1 MSCLDVMYQVYGP
14 PQPYFATAYSPYH
27 QKLAFYSKM
36 QEAAESASTSGSS
49 SSSSSSSFSSHTAP
63 ASIKEEECSPE
74 KEHPPEAEYINSRCV
89 LFTYFQ
95 GDISTVVDEHFSRAL
110 SQSSSYS
117 PSSTSAKAATRSS
130 SSWRGDGCG
139 PMIIYQDSGTLAS
152 KNYPGTYPNY
162 TICERRIQV
171 PQGKHLILKIG
182 DLDIESQKCES
193 NYLSI
198 YSSLTVHGPYCG
210 NVPVPEEI
218 ILDSNEATIYF
229 ESGSHV
235 SGRGFLLSF
244 ASSDHPDLITCLEKA
259 NHHAEN
265 KYRYC
270 PAGCGDIAGDVS
282 GNIVEGYRDTSSLC
296 KSAIHAGVI
305 ADELGGQISV
315 IQLKGAS
322 RYQGILANGIFSQ
335 DGSLSDKRFIF
346 NSNDCNKSLNLEGRN
361 ASNGQITASSFWD
374 EANEI
379 GELVQWSPDKAWLK
393 VQGPSWAAN
402 QSNHRQW
409 LEIDLGERKRITGIR
424 TTGST
429 VLNFNYYVKTFVVNY
444 KNNNSKWR
452 TYKGILSHEE
462 KIFKANSNH
471 GDIVRNNFIPPIVAR
486 YVRIIPQS
494 WHKRIALKVELLG
507 CHITQ
512 VNSSLTH
519 LLWQR
524 PSQSTGV
531 SVRKEDRTITEPIPL
546 EESSLGLKLTAI
558 IVPVAVVLLLFLISG
573 ISLSAVVQK
582 RGKQRV
588 SYGSYDTVKPGF
600 WKQIKQPFIRHQSTE
615 FTISY
620 NNAKDTPQKLD
631 LVTRGTEDYQQPLMI
646 GTGTV
651 TRKGSTF
658 RPMDT
663 EDEKKSSAT
672 VGNHY
677 HCPQR
682 ANRHDYALPLA
693 NHEPEYATPI
703 IERHMGRENA
713 FPSESCYNIPTASGA
728 HKYSISSGSFS
739 ALCKTE
745 PESEDYQTPQS
756 QKEYDKP
763 KIKTLPMV
771 DYSTGYQKPQT
782 SLLTNE
788 GYSTPRYCVKPINQT
803 AMTALL

>member
-14 PQPYFATAYSPYH
+14 PQPYFAAAYSPYH

-49 SSSSSSSFSSHTAP
+49 ASSSFSSHTAP

-74 KEHPPEAEYINSRCV
+74 KERPPEAEVINSRCV

-95 GDISTVVDEHFSRAL
+95 GDISAVVDEHFSRAL
-110 SQSSSYS
+110 SQPSSYS
-117 PSSTSAKAATRSS
+117 PSSSSTKAAMRSS

-162 TICERRIQV
+162 TTCERRIQV
-171 PQGKHLILKIG
+171 PQGKRLILKIG
-182 DLDIESQKCES
+182 DLDIESQQCES

-198 YSSLTVHGPYCG
+198 HSSTTVHGPYCG

-218 ILDSNEATIYF
+218 ILDSNEATIHF
-229 ESGSHV
+229 ESRSHV

-244 ASSDHPDLITCLEKA
+244 ASSDHPDLITCLERA
-259 NHHAEN
+259 NHHVEN
-265 KYRYC
+265 EFSRYC
-270 PAGCGDIAGDVS
+270 PAGCRDIAGDIS
-282 GNIVEGYRDTSSLC
+282 GNIVEGYRDTSLLC

-315 IQLKGAS
+315 IKLKGTS
-322 RYQGILANGIFSQ
+322 RYQGILANGILSQ
-335 DGSLSDKRFIF
+335 DGSLSDKRIIF
-346 NSNDCNKSLNLEGRN
+346 NSNGCNQSLNLEGRN
-361 ASNGQITASSFWD
+361 ASDGQITASSFWD
-374 EANEI
+374 ETNDI
-379 GELVQWSPDKAWLK
+379 GEVVPWSPVRAWLK

-402 QSNHRQW
+402 QSNSRQW
-409 LEIDLGERKRITGIR
+409 LEIDLGERRRITGIR

-429 VLNFNYYVKTFVVNY
+429 MLNFNYYVKTFIVNY

-452 TYKGILSHEE
+452 TYKGILSNQE
-462 KIFKANSNH
+462 KVFKANSNH

-494 WHKRIALKVELLG
+494 WNKRIALKVELIG
-507 CHITQ
+507 CRINQ

-519 LLWQR
+519 PLWQR

-531 SVRKEDRTITEPIPL
+531 SVRKEDRTITEPIPS
-546 EESSLGLKLTAI
+546 EEGSLGLNLTTI
-558 IVPVAVVLLLFLISG
+558 IVPVVVVLLLFLISG
-573 ISLSAVVQK
+573 IGIYAVVRK
-582 RGKQRV
+582 RGKKGGA
-588 SYGSYDTVKPGF
+588 YGSYDTGKP
-600 WKQIKQPFIRHQSTE
+600 
-615 FTISY
+615 
-620 NNAKDTPQKLD
+620 
-631 LVTRGTEDYQQPLMI
+631 DYQQPLMI

-663 EDEKKSSAT
+663 ENEKKGSAET
-672 VGNHY
+672 GNHY

-682 ANRHDYALPLA
+682 ANRHDYALPLT

-703 IERHMGRENA
+703 IERHVGRENT
-713 FPSESCYNIPTASGA
+713 FPSESCYNIPTASAA
-728 HKYSISSGSFS
+728 HKCSLSTGTFA
-739 ALCKTE
+739 ALCQTE
-745 PESEDYQTPQS
+745 TGSEDYQTPQS
-756 QKEYDKP
+756 QKDYDKP
-763 KIKTLPMV
+763 KMKALPTL
-771 DYSTGYQKPQT
+771 DYNTGYQKPQT
-782 SLLTNE
+782 SLLTDE
-788 GYSTPRYCVKPINQT
+788 GYSTPRYCLKPVNQT